1 VPQPQRVEVRIGQR
15 TLSLSNLEKVLWPET
30 GFTKG
35 QLIDYYS
42 RIAEVMVPHVSR
54 RPITLRRWP
63 NGVDGPSFFEK
74 NCPSHKPPWVESV
87 LMGDVRYCLIDEPA
101 SLVWVANLASIEIH
115 PSLAKAPDLEVPTA
129 VVFDLDPGAP
139 ADVITCAEVAFI
151 LRDAL
156 ERLGLRAWPKT
167 SGSKGIQVYAPLN
180 NGAGYDQ
187 VKPFA
192 QAVAQLLERDH
203 PDLIVSV
210 MEKSRRKKKVLID
223 WSQNTASKTTV
234 AVYSVRALDHPSVS
248 TPVTWDELDDAL
260 SSKDASLLRFE
271 PEQVVER
278 VDRLGDL
285 HAPVLEVQQELP
297 VRN

>member
-1 VPQPQRVEVRIGQR
+1 MPQPQRVDVRVGER
-15 TLSLSNLEKVLWPET
+15 SLSLSNLDKVLWPET

-42 RIAEVMVPHVSR
+42 RIAAVMVPHLAR

-63 NGVDGPSFFEK
+63 NGVDGQSFFEK

-87 LMGDVRYCLIDEPA
+87 LMGDVRYCLLDEPA

-115 PSLAKAPDLEVPTA
+115 PSLARAEDLEVPTS

-139 ADVITCAEVAFI
+139 ADVITCAEVAVI

-156 ERLGLRAWPKT
+156 ARLGLKAWPKT

-180 NGAGYDQ
+180 SGAGYDR

-192 QAVAQLLERDH
+192 QAIAQLLEREH
-203 PDLIVSV
+203 PDLIVSI
-210 MEKSRRKKKVLID
+210 MEKSRRKKKVFID

-248 TPVTWDELDDAL
+248 TPVTWDELDKAL
-260 SSKDASLLRFE
+260 SAKDASLLRFE
-271 PEQVVER
+271 PEQVLER
-278 VDRLGDL
+278 VERLGDI
-285 HAPVLEVQQELP
+285 HAPVLDTRQELP
-297 VRN
+297 V

>member
-1 VPQPQRVEVRIGQR
+1 MPQPQRVEVRVGQR
-15 TLSLSNLEKVLWPET
+15 SLSLSNLDKVLWPET

-42 RIAEVMVPHVSR
+42 RIAAVMVPHLTR

-63 NGVDGPSFFEK
+63 NGVAGQSFFEK
-74 NCPSHKPPWVESV
+74 NCPSHKPPWVNAV
-87 LMGDVRYCLIDEPA
+87 AMGDVNYCLIDEPA
-101 SLVWVANLASIEIH
+101 AVVWVANLAAIEIH
-115 PSLAKAPDLEVPTA
+115 PSLAQAPDLEVPTA
-129 VVFDLDPGAP
+129 AVFDLDPGAP

-156 ERLGLRAWPKT
+156 DRLGLQAWPKT
-167 SGSKGIQVYAPLN
+167 SGSKGIQVYVPLN
-180 NGAGYDQ
+180 SGAGYDR

-192 QAVAQLLERDH
+192 QAIAQLLERDN

-210 MEKSRRKKKVLID
+210 MEKSRRKKKVFID

-248 TPVTWDELDDAL
+248 TPVTWDELDRAL
-260 SSKDASLLRFE
+260 YAKDASLLRFGPNE
-271 PEQVVER
+271 ALER
-278 VDRLGDL
+278 VDRLGDI
-285 HAPVLEVQQELP
+285 HAPVLELRQELP
-297 VRN
+297 V

>member
-1 VPQPQRVEVRIGQR
+1 MEVRVGER
-15 TLSLSNLEKVLWPET
+15 SLSLSNLDKVLWPKS

-42 RIAEVMVPHVSR
+42 RIAAVMVPHLTR

-63 NGVDGPSFFEK
+63 NGVDGQSFFEK
-74 NCPSHKPPWVESV
+74 NCPSHKPAWVESV
-87 LMGDVRYCLIDEPA
+87 LMGDVRYCLLDEPA
-101 SLVWVANLASIEIH
+101 SLVWIANLASIEIH
-115 PSLAKAPDLEVPTA
+115 PSLARAEDLEVPTS

-139 ADVITCAEVAFI
+139 ADVITCAEVAVI

-156 ERLGLRAWPKT
+156 ARLGLQAWPKT

-180 NGAGYDQ
+180 SGAGYDR

-192 QAVAQLLERDH
+192 QAIAQLLEREH
-203 PDLIVSV
+203 PDLIVSI
-210 MEKSRRKKKVLID
+210 MEKSRRKKKVFID

-248 TPVTWDELDDAL
+248 TPVTWDELDNAL
-260 SSKDASLLRFE
+260 SAKDASLLRFE
-271 PEQVVER
+271 PEQVLER
-278 VDRLGDL
+278 VERLGDI
-285 HAPVLEVQQELP
+285 HAPVLDTRQELP
-297 VRN
+297 V